1 MLLKKYFFPVFLF
14 SFCVLGVLAFI
25 YNLKKENPSLNR
37 PVSYNKNQRHP
48 IKGIPEYIENQSSD
62 FSSLHKYL
70 EKQWALEDIEFIK
83 ALKQVNKE
91 KIEEIKKPIVAVID
105 TGIHRGHPCFSGQ
118 LWTNTNEIPDNNKDD
133 DDNGFID
140 DIHGWNFVDN
150 DDDIQD
156 YHGHGSHIS
165 GIIAAKGGASCKV
178 IGVSPLVEVMTLKY
192 FDPHS
197 KNASNV
203 ENTVK
208 AIEYA
213 VRMGADIINYSGG
226 GPGDNI
232 DEKTAIA
239 KAADKEI
246 IFVAALGNEGSKIG
260 DESSNMGEQNKYY
273 PASYELPNIIA
284 VQSHNEA
291 AQKVESSNYK
301 EIVLPGSRRKQ
312 TAPGENILSTLPP
325 QIYLQG
331 KLKVSFTRSLA
342 FSIRDENYGHM
353 TGTSQGTAVTT
364 GVVALAKF
372 VRPNWSMDQIIQLI
386 DQMEKLSAY
395 GSVTMRPV
403 LTNQRDES
411 IDDSQNTITHH
422 IPHKKD
428 KNADTIPSENDIT
441 NKNLTHQNQSAI
453 EVMMQINNSIEK
465 DRKK

>member
-14 SFCVLGVLAFI
+14 SFCVLGVLASI
-25 YNLKKENPSLNR
+25 YNLKKEKPSHDR
-37 PVSYNKNQRHP
+37 PVSYNKDQRHP
-48 IKGIPEYIENQSSD
+48 IIGTPEYIENQSSD
-62 FSSLHKYL
+62 FSNLHKYL

-83 ALKQVNKE
+83 ALKQVHKE
-91 KIEEIKKPIVAVID
+91 KTEEIKKPIVAVID
-105 TGIHRGHPCFSGQ
+105 TGIHRGHPCFSSQ

-165 GIIAAKGGASCKV
+165 GIIAAKGGTSCKV
-178 IGVSPLVEVMTLKY
+178 IGVSPLVEIMTLKY

-213 VRMGADIINYSGG
+213 VKMGADIINYSGG

-246 IFVAALGNEGSKIG
+246 IFVAALGNEGSKIE
-260 DESSNMGEQNKYY
+260 DESSNMGEKNKYY

-284 VQSHNEA
+284 VQSHNES

-301 EIVLPGSRRKQ
+301 EIVLPGSKRKQ
-312 TAPGENILSTLPP
+312 TAPGKNILSTLPP

-331 KLKVSFTRSLA
+331 KLKVNLTRRLA
-342 FSIRDENYGHM
+342 FSSIRDENYGRM

-364 GVVALAKF
+364 GVVALAKL
-372 VRPNWSMDQIIQLI
+372 VRQNWSMDQIIQLI

-403 LTNQRDES
+403 LTNRRDES
-411 IDDSQNTITHH
+411 VDDSQNTIT
-422 IPHKKD
+422 
-428 KNADTIPSENDIT
+428 SENDIT
-441 NKNLTHQNQSAI
+441 NKNLTQKNQSAI
-453 EVMMQINNSIEK
+453 EVIMQINNSIEK